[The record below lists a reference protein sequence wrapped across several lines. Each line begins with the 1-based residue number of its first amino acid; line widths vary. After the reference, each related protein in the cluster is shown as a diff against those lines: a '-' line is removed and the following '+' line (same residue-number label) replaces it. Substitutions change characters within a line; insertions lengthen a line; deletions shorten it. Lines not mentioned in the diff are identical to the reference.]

1 MVQNSN
7 FMKRF
12 TLIIF
17 ILFATIS
24 LFAQH
29 SPSLNFSIR
38 AGVNVSNSTWN
49 VETDFIDK
57 KAKIGFQ
64 GGIMIEYS
72 LPNPF
77 DLHTGLFLTTKGAKL
92 KTEDFLIGE
101 NGGTVYR
108 NQTLNQMYLEMP
120 VFAVYKMYMSNSTC
134 VYFNLGPYIAYG
146 IGGKNKEKITGSIQK
161 GETIEE
167 DTFGKSDKLTYG
179 NLKKFDFGIGG
190 GVGMEVGRI
199 IIGLSCELGL
209 MNLSNDNSYKYK
221 NVSSLATL
229 GYKF

>member
-1 MVQNSN
+1 
-7 FMKRF
+7 MKRS
-12 TLIIF
+12 TLITF

-24 LFAQH
+24 LFAQY

-49 VETDFIDK
+49 VETDFINK
-57 KAKIGFQ
+57 KGKIGFQ

-72 LPNPF
+72 LSNPF

-92 KTEDFLIGE
+92 KIEDNMVGGT
-101 NGGTVYR
+101 GGTVYR
-108 NQTLNQMYLEMP
+108 DRTLNQMYLEMP

-146 IGGKNKEKITGSIQK
+146 IGGKNKEKITGNTQIE
-161 GETIEE
+161 ETTEE
-167 DTFGKSDKLTYG
+167 DTFGKSENSTYG

-209 MNLSNDNSYKYK
+209 TDLSNNNSYKYK